1 MFGFDFQDTLE
12 PLGIGVGALLVLVGV
27 GTLIGQPWAT
37 LNSTG
42 ALVLQL
48 LGVLALFAVG
58 AGLAWL
64 SYSGE

>member
-27 GTLIGQPWAT
+27 GTLVGQPWAT

-48 LGVLALFAVG
+48 LGILALFAVG